1 MGTPEFAVPSLQA
14 LLRVHEVVAVYTRP
28 DAASGRGSALRPTP
42 VKTVAV
48 AADVPVFQPK
58 TLRDPDVID
67 QVAAHDADVIVVAAY
82 GLILPLG
89 VLVAAPH
96 GAINVHA
103 SLLPRWRGAAPI
115 ERAILA
121 GDEVTG
127 VSIMRMEEGLD
138 TGPYCVQASTPVAE
152 KTALQLTGELASLGA
167 EALIE
172 ALGRI
177 EAGTCEWRQQEEA
190 GVTYAAKLEKPELLL
205 DPVLGVDEALRRVRA
220 SSRRAPARAVLAGHE
235 VVVAEAMR
243 AGDGPAQGRIAVD
256 RDGVLLGFTD
266 GALKITTLR
275 PQGRAD
281 TEATAWA
288 RGARLAP
295 EAMWEGLS

>member
-1 MGTPEFAVPSLQA
+1 MGTPEFAVPALHA
-14 LLRVHEVVAVYTRP
+14 LLRSHDVVGVYTRP

-42 VKTVAV
+42 VKTVALG
-48 AADVPVFQPK
+48 ADVPVFQPT
-58 TLRDPDVID
+58 TLRDPAVIE
-67 QVAAHDADVIVVAAY
+67 QVASHAADVVVVAAY

-89 VLVAAPH
+89 VLEAARH
-96 GAINVHA
+96 GAVNVHA

-121 GDEVTG
+121 GDEITG

-138 TGPYCVQASTPVAE
+138 TGPFCVQASTPVAE
-152 KTALQLTGELASLGA
+152 KTALELTDELASLGA
-167 EALIE
+167 ETLLE
-172 ALGRI
+172 ALSRI
-177 EAGTCEWRQQEEA
+177 EAGTCEWQEQDEA

-205 DPVLGVDEALRRVRA
+205 HPELGVDEALRRVLA
-220 SSRRAPARAVLAGHE
+220 SSRRAPARAVLAGQE
-235 VVVAEAMR
+235 VVVTEAAR
-243 AGDGPAQGRIAVD
+243 LGAVIGRGRVAVD
-256 RDGVLLGFTD
+256 CDGVLLGFSD

-295 EAMWEGLS
+295 DAMWEGLS